1 MSSLGGADR
10 VFDVSKRMAYCV
22 KLLMNNPETF
32 IRTLVRRLRA
42 PLIAALGGAGTVFG
56 QTALVAN
63 SPFSP
68 TGAGGGAGAGTAQA
82 YELAGSSVVGSE
94 VSVCIFERQA
104 KRSEWI
110 PVGGVSNGVH
120 VISFDAEHDRV
131 VVTVGGARKELGMRK
146 AAIAALNP
154 SAAASF
160 AVAPAPSPAQVGASE
175 PAPAST
181 VASSD
186 PAKEQADARMLV
198 SDLLEIGVQQR
209 KAYQE
214 AKQKATA
221 APAQPS
227 N

>member
-1 MSSLGGADR
+1 M
-10 VFDVSKRMAYCV
+10 K
-22 KLLMNNPETF
+22 NPETF
-32 IRTLVRRLRA
+32 IRTLVRRLRT
-42 PLIAALGGAGTVFG
+42 PLLAALGGAGLVFG
-56 QTALVAN
+56 QTALVGN
-63 SPFSP
+63 SPFS
-68 TGAGGGAGAGTAQA
+68 TAGGSGGAGAGTAEA

-104 KRSEWI
+104 KHSEWI

-131 VVTVGGARKELGMRK
+131 IVTVGGVRKELGMRK

-154 SAAASF
+154 SAATSF
-160 AVAPAPSPAQVGASE
+160 AVAPAPSQAQVGPPE
-175 PAPAST
+175 PAPASSVPST
-181 VASSD
+181 D

-214 AKQKATA
+214 AKQKAAA